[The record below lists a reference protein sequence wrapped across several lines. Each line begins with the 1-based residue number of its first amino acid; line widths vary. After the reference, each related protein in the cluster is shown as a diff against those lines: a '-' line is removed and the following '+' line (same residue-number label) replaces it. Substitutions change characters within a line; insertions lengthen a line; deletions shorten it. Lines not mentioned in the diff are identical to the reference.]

1 MSLTREFCERLV
13 ELSKQ
18 PLSGDIHD
26 EACRSMINVLG
37 TAVGASRHEAVNAV
51 VKVGLQHGGKAVAYV
66 PGRDDRLDLLYSA
79 LSIGLAA
86 HIDDFDDT
94 HLETVIHP
102 SAATLGAVLPLSL
115 ERDISGGDALRAFAL
130 GCEAQLR
137 VGVAMSPWHYD
148 EGWHITGTCGVIGA
162 AVAAGILIKLDA
174 EKLAQAVGIAAS
186 ETLGHRE
193 TFGSTIKSFHP
204 GKAATNGL
212 LAALLAE
219 CDFTASSQVLEAPR
233 GFFNVLSPHYEPAR
247 VMERL
252 GDDWEL
258 SRNTYKPYPCGIVS
272 HPAID
277 AAVALAPEVPAPE
290 EVTSV
295 TIRCHPLVPEL
306 TGNAEPQ
313 SGLEARFSTIHGV
326 AAGLVDGRVGLPQYE
341 DSRVAD
347 PEIASL
353 RRRVQIEVDDA
364 CARDAAAVEVKL
376 EGGNLLNHSVEH
388 ARGSLDRPLTNEEL
402 HEKMRALIEPVL
414 PESTEALIAEVNG
427 LTSAPNLGRLDEIL
441 GGKVMSGV
449 QR

>member
-1 MSLTREFCERLV
+1 MSLTKEFCGRLV
-13 ELSKQ
+13 ELSEQ
-18 PLSGDIHD
+18 PLPDEVRN
-26 EACRSMINVLG
+26 EACRSMLNVLG
-37 TAVGASRHEAVNAV
+37 TAVGASQHEAVNAV
-51 VKVGLQHGGKAVAYV
+51 VRVGHDHGGRAVSHV

-79 LSIGLAA
+79 LSIGLGA

-115 ERDISGGDALRAFAL
+115 DRGIAGSDVLRAFAL

-174 EKLAQAVGIAAS
+174 EKLARAVGIAAS

-219 CDFTASSQVLEAPR
+219 HDFTASSQVLEAPR
-233 GFFNVLSPHYEPAR
+233 GFFNVLSPHCEPSR
-247 VMERL
+247 VTGQL
-252 GDDWEL
+252 GDNWEL

-277 AAVALAPEVPAPE
+277 AAVALSSEVPAIE
-290 EVTSV
+290 EIADVTV
-295 TIRCHPLVPEL
+295 RCHPLVPEL

-347 PEIASL
+347 TEIAAL
-353 RRRVQIEVDDA
+353 RRRVQLEVDET
-364 CARDAAAVEVKL
+364 CARDAAVVEVKL
-376 EGGNLLNHSVEH
+376 EGGNLLNHLVEH
-388 ARGSLDRPLTNEEL
+388 ARGSLDRPLTKEEL
-402 HEKMRALIEPVL
+402 HEKVRALVEPVL
-414 PESTEALIAEVNG
+414 PDSTEALITEVNG
-427 LTSAPNLGRLDEIL
+427 LTAAPGLVRLDEIL
-441 GGKVMSGV
+441 GGKVVSGV

>member
-13 ELSKQ
+13 DLSKQ
-18 PLSGDIHD
+18 PLPDDIRD

-37 TAVGASRHEAVNAV
+37 TAVGASQHEAVNAV
-51 VKVGLQHGGKAVAYV
+51 VEVGRQHGGRAVAHV

-115 ERDISGGDALRAFAL
+115 ERDVVGSDALRAFAL

-137 VGVAMSPWHYD
+137 IGVAMSPWHYD

-162 AVAAGILIKLDA
+162 AVAAGILIELDA
-174 EKLAQAVGIAAS
+174 EKLSQAVGIAAS

-219 CDFTASSQVLEAPR
+219 RDFTASSQVLEAPR
-233 GFFNVLSPHYEPAR
+233 GFFNVLSSYYEPAR
-247 VMERL
+247 VTERL

-258 SRNTYKPYPCGIVS
+258 SHNTYKPYPCGIVS

-277 AAVALAPEVPAPE
+277 AAVALSPEVPAPDE
-290 EVTSV
+290 IAGVTV
-295 TIRCHPLVPEL
+295 WCHPLVSEL

-347 PEIASL
+347 PKIASL
-353 RRRVQIEVDDA
+353 RRMVQLKVDEA
-364 CARDAAAVEVKL
+364 CTRDAAVVEVEL
-376 EGGNLLNHSVEH
+376 EEGRLLSHSVEH
-388 ARGSLDRPLTNEEL
+388 ARGSLARPLTNEEL
-402 HEKMRALIEPVL
+402 HEKVRALIEPVL
-414 PESTEALIAEVNG
+414 PDSTEALIAEVNS
-427 LTSAPNLGRLDEIL
+427 LTAAPDLGRLNEIL
-441 GGKVMSGV
+441 GGKVVSGL
-449 QR
+449 RG